1 MSPEAAT
8 KTRARGWE
16 RKRAN
21 HDTYEETLEAAAQAF
36 SKNGY
41 DGTSLT
47 IDDLASEYADHVL
60 ASVNGQ

>member
-41 DGTSLT
+41 DGTSL
-47 IDDLASEYADHVL
+47 AEA
-60 ASVNGQ
+60 